1 MNSREDILGR
11 VRARIGRTTD
21 RTTTATGVDAVENW
35 LQARQPG
42 PRPAPAGDLLA
53 TFKEKSETLA
63 TTVDVVDDASAVP
76 ATVARYLAERS
87 LPMRAVGW
95 LELDSQPWRDAGI
108 AFEGRGVVDADL
120 VGITGCFC
128 AIAETATLMLLS
140 GPNTPA
146 TVSLLPETHIA
157 IVAASR
163 VVPAMEDAWAAEI
176 KMNLPAFREYAAQV
190 YAATDKAI
198 TELTDAQADE
208 VINTPFGAPQPR
220 IEFMGNLTVV
230 HTWGHMGEI
239 AAIKG
244 IKMFASDHLCRPWYF
259 GGIPTGNVPNSWDY
273 NVVPGD
279 GKMVDDSGCFEI
291 PAVDPILTA
300 SRKAEIEQK
309 LTTAKPNN

>member
-163 VVPAMEDAWAAEI
+163 VVPAMEDAWRLLRTEAGGLPRAVNFISGPSRTGDIEQTLVLGAHGPYRVHVVLV
-176 KMNLPAFREYAAQV
+176 KDPAFRPGHG
-190 YAATDKAI
+190 
-198 TELTDAQADE
+198 DE
-208 VINTPFGAPQPR
+208 A
-220 IEFMGNLTVV
+220 
-230 HTWGHMGEI
+230 
-239 AAIKG
+239 
-244 IKMFASDHLCRPWYF
+244 
-259 GGIPTGNVPNSWDY
+259 NS
-273 NVVPGD
+273 
-279 GKMVDDSGCFEI
+279 
-291 PAVDPILTA
+291 
-300 SRKAEIEQK
+300 
-309 LTTAKPNN
+309 